1 MAEIPVQKKSSM
13 SWLWL
18 LLGLLLV
25 ALIIWWL
32 LADDDEVETDVVDST
47 VVEQV
52 EPVTGP
58 ETGELPMTL
67 TAILAQPQ
75 SYFGKQFTG
84 EVDVDGP
91 LTDRGF
97 WIENDGA
104 RMFAILIDEP
114 REVPLD
120 INAGQRLQV
129 SGGVIRDADD
139 ISNIEGVPLDE
150 DTKTVLNDQAVFMIV
165 NEDDIKILERPSNN

>member
-32 LADDDEVETDVVDST
+32 LADDDEVETDVIDST

-67 TAILAQPQ
+67 AAILAQPQ
-75 SYFGKQFTG
+75 SYVGQQFSG
-84 EVDVDGP
+84 EVDVGGP

-104 RMFAILIDEP
+104 RMFAIIIDEP

-150 DTKTVLNDQAVFMIV
+150 DTKMVINDQAVFMIV
-165 NEDDIKILERPSNN
+165 NEDNIEILERPSN